1 MTHPRVI
8 EGTVRKKDERR
19 KQVPHWN
26 MNVSAGCFL
35 AWDTAA
41 ASPLPQ
47 RAAPQRPEAGICEL
61 LWTFHWVDLCQWV
74 TVFLLR
80 RRESGRRSARRRRK
94 SASRRRPSG
103 ELLRSFST
111 LHRAAAELSCS
122 HPLSMRQQQHP
133 SGCTEHA
140 PCLDSV
146 KDDVLCP
153 QPAAFPW
160 MY

>member
-35 AWDTAA
+35 AWVTAA
-41 ASPLPQ
+41 ASRLPQ
-47 RAAPQRPEAGICEL
+47 RAAPQRPEDGICEL
-61 LWTFHWVDLCQWV
+61 LWTFHWADLCQWM
-74 TVFLLR
+74 TMLLLR

-103 ELLRSFST
+103 EILRSFST
-111 LHRAAAELSCS
+111 LDRAAAELS
-122 HPLSMRQQQHP
+122 HPLSMRQQHP
-133 SGCTEHA
+133 SGCTERA
-140 PCLDSV
+140 PCLDSLKRPMCSV
-146 KDDVLCP
+146 P